1 MWMQTKAHDDDDERL
16 NLHRIRSLAY
26 MEECIAWN
34 ADGNFDRVSAAG
46 MLFLLREDRVKER
59 LLLKKMV
66 TKLASEKAMT
76 LLFLKTIQILETNFS
91 Y

>member
-1 MWMQTKAHDDDDERL
+1 MQTKAHGDDDDERL
-16 NLHRIRSLAY
+16 NLHRIRSY
-26 MEECIAWN
+26 MEECIALN

-66 TKLASEKAMT
+66 TKLLPQKSDDP
-76 LLFLKTIQILETNFS
+76 FF
-91 Y
+91 

>member
-1 MWMQTKAHDDDDERL
+1 MQTKAHGDDDDERL

-46 MLFLLREDRVKER
+46 MLFLLREDRVKR
-59 LLLKKMV
+59 TAVAKKNGDKV
-66 TKLASEKAMT
+66 IAQKSDDPFFSKNY
-76 LLFLKTIQILETNFS
+76 TNIRNKF
-91 Y
+91 